1 MAVAAKTIAAGK
13 LGTALATLY
22 TVPASKAARVTQI
35 VYGNTDTSNSY
46 SADLKL
52 QPASL
57 GISTSHCLIGA
68 GTLIIASGSVE
79 TPSNGLS
86 LMMAVGDKL
95 QGNASAANVIDYV
108 VSGLIEDA

>member
-46 SADLKL
+46 SADLKRGNTV
-52 QPASL
+52 QWFVPDD
-57 GISTSHCLIGA
+57 GG
-68 GTLIIASGSVE
+68 GGQ
-79 TPSNGLS
+79 TPRQRERRRR
-86 LMMAVGDKL
+86 D
-95 QGNASAANVIDYV
+95 
-108 VSGLIEDA
+108 